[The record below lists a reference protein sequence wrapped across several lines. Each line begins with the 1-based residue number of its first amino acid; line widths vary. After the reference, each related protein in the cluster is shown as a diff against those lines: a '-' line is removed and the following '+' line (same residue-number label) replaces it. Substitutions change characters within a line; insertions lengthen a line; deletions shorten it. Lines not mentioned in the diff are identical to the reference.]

1 MWPVMILNRETSNMC
16 SNVYCNFIRVVKVNP
31 EAKSITGWPEL
42 ALEAKHII
50 A

>member
-1 MWPVMILNRETSNMC
+1 MC
-16 SNVYCNFIRVVKVNP
+16 IGICAVKVNP